1 MSDNLWRIAN
11 LELWESG
18 RDSDPVLLRVT
29 EPLLTREE
37 AANDPD
43 LDAMRRVLVNVP
55 DDDRFYSF
63 YFHDEQLLAAFHAA
77 LGVTDDE

>member
-29 EPLLTREE
+29 ETLYTIDVK
-37 AANDPD
+37 AFDPYW
-43 LDAMRRVLVNVP
+43 NE
-55 DDDRFYSF
+55 S
-63 YFHDEQLLAAFHAA
+63 HHEA
-77 LGVTDDE
+77 LGAMIDAGLIRPVKGDRR